1 MPIEVVDVESMHRY
15 ELLEDGELLGYLSY
29 ADRRVEQSDDAEVPG
44 AESRGADAC
53 GSDDNGASG
62 DERLLVRDLQHTVID
77 PEQRGRGLGSVLVP
91 AVLDDIRELAG
102 EARAEAKAEPKAEP
116 KSEPKS
122 EPKAERKAEP
132 KADAKPNGNAAG
144 K

>member
-91 AVLDDIRELAG
+91 AVLDYIR
-102 EARAEAKAEPKAEP
+102 ARGAKLMPTCPFVRGWIDEHPDQQDLVA
-116 KSEPKS
+116 
-122 EPKAERKAEP
+122 
-132 KADAKPNGNAAG
+132 
-144 K
+144 

>member
-1 MPIEVVDVESMHRY
+1 MAKVEIRGLSRRF
-15 ELLEDGELLGYLSY
+15 EGAEGASLDGLDLAVEDGELLGYLSY

-91 AVLDDIRELAG
+91 AVLDDIR
-102 EARAEAKAEPKAEP
+102 ARGAKLMPTCPFVRGWIDEHPDQQDLVA
-116 KSEPKS
+116 
-122 EPKAERKAEP
+122 
-132 KADAKPNGNAAG
+132 
-144 K
+144 